1 MLKLTDLSVHY
12 GRLEA
17 VRDLTLAVDEGEVI
31 GLIGANGAGK
41 STTMAAIF
49 GLQASSG
56 GRIDFEGRSLLGRT
70 PEDIARTGLAMVPEG
85 RHIFT
90 SLSVRDNMA
99 LGAATGRNRATWKS
113 DLARELDRFPVL
125 AKNLDRT
132 AGLLSGGQQQQL
144 AIARALVSNPKLLL
158 LDEPSLGL
166 DPKTVDLV
174 FQTLADL
181 RSQGVT
187 ILLAEQNAARTIE
200 FADRTH
206 VLSHGRVVATT
217 SSTDRDSW
225 DQIISEYLGSSAV
238 GSEAGQ

>member
-1 MLKLTDLSVHY
+1 MLRVTDLSVRY

-17 VRDLTLAVDEGEVI
+17 VRHLTFEVNQGEVI

-49 GLQASSG
+49 GLQPSSG
-56 GRIDFEGRSLLGRT
+56 GRIDFENRSLLGRS
-70 PEDIARTGLAMVPEG
+70 PEDIARAGLAMVPEG

-90 SLSVRDNMA
+90 SLSVRDNLM
-99 LGAATGRNRATWKS
+99 LGAATGRNKSTLKS
-113 DLARELDRFPVL
+113 DLQRELDRFPVL

-174 FQTLADL
+174 FETLSDL
-181 RSQGVT
+181 RSAGVT

-206 VLSHGRVVATT
+206 VLSHGEVAATT
-217 SSTDRDSW
+217 SSTDHASW
-225 DQIISEYLGSSAV
+225 EQITSEYLGSSQSV
-238 GSEAGQ
+238 REARK

>member
-1 MLKLTDLSVHY
+1 MLRITDLSVRY
-12 GRLEA
+12 DRLEA
-17 VRDLTLAVDEGEVI
+17 VRGLTLEVNQGEVI

-49 GLQASSG
+49 GLQPSSG
-56 GRIDFEGRSLLGRT
+56 GRIDFEGRSLLGRS
-70 PEDIARTGLAMVPEG
+70 PEDIARAGLAMVPEG

-90 SLSVRDNMA
+90 SLSVRDNLA
-99 LGAATGRNRATWKS
+99 LGAATGRNKSSWKS

-125 AKNLDRT
+125 ADNMERT

-174 FQTLADL
+174 FHTLSDL
-181 RSQGVT
+181 RSSGVT

-206 VLSHGRVVATT
+206 VLSHGEVVATT
-217 SSTDRDSW
+217 SSADHASW
-225 DQIISEYLGSSAV
+225 EQITSEYLGSS
-238 GSEAGQ
+238 GSGREARK